1 MNIKVNMETY
11 IEQIRK
17 QCKKYVLTHFYRK
30 STNTYIEA
38 NDVVQQMLELIYQSY
53 VSGNGLSSVIKD
65 KKLIPSWQLN
75 LVFLNAL
82 RKLKILHDTD
92 TEKSQHP
99 ETVKVIFDENGE
111 IIDYYYS
118 STYPFEEEEKQ
129 EKKSKVPT
137 GRERE
142 LWLQRIRRLK
152 ERGFSDEEILKILT
166 PIKQGVLF

>member
-1 MNIKVNMETY
+1 MKLQSNINEY
-11 IEQIRK
+11 IRQIQE
-17 QCKKYVLTHFYRK
+17 QCKKYASKHYYPVRAGRDDI
-30 STNTYIEA
+30 TYE
-38 NDVVQQMLELIYQSY
+38 DVTQEMLKIAWQSY
-53 VSGNGLSSVIKD
+53 RNGNGLSKVILE
-65 KKLIPSWQLN
+65 KKLIPRWQLD
-75 LVFLNAL
+75 LIFLNAL
-82 RKLKILHDTD
+82 RKLKILHAD

>member
-1 MNIKVNMETY
+1 
-11 IEQIRK
+11 
-17 QCKKYVLTHFYRK
+17 
-30 STNTYIEA
+30 
-38 NDVVQQMLELIYQSY
+38 MLELIYQSY

>member
-1 MNIKVNMETY
+1 MIEKTFIKY
-11 IEQIRK
+11 LK
-17 QCKKYVLTHFYRK
+17 QCMAYARSHYNPCRADR
-30 STNTYIEA
+30 S
-38 NDVVQQMLELIYQSY
+38 DVAQEDIAQEMLKLMWQSY
-53 VSGNGLSSVIKD
+53 VNKNGLSKVIQEQ
-65 KKLIPSWQLN
+65 KLIPNWQLV
-75 LVFLNAL
+75 LVFRNAL
-82 RKLKILHDTD
+82 RNLKVLHDTD
-92 TEKSQHP
+92 TEPSQHP

-111 IIDYYYS
+111 IIDYYYP
-118 STYPFEEEEKQ
+118 STPDPLEEEEEEEQ